1 MRATAGTCP
10 THTGTGFDECEW
22 CAFRSREGKPR
33 ITRRAD
39 GWQVE
44 CRSCSWLFWS
54 RVLPHVQTE
63 AARHECDPMEV
74 R

>member
-1 MRATAGTCP
+1 MR
-10 THTGTGFDECEW
+10 
-22 CAFRSREGKPR
+22 RKPR
-33 ITRRAD
+33 IRWHED
-39 GWQVE
+39 GWE
-44 CRSCSWLFWS
+44 TTCLTCDWLFWS